1 MGQAALARRKNQS
14 KRLYV
19 AGPRGFGLCLV
30 FPAEILSFLRG
41 QAYQVLLIRA
51 SRAAL
56 QAYPL
61 LQDTSKRASAGHRE
75 SVEHA
80 RSVRFWSCTPVRKFI
95 CQRLTVVK
103 SLFPF
108 YSLKVHTGL
117 AS

>member
-56 QAYPL
+56 RACPKAEACLFRMDFREIHRHPRYSRSS
-61 LQDTSKRASAGHRE
+61 DSTSFPEDVRDKAGEGLCSAE
-75 SVEHA
+75 
-80 RSVRFWSCTPVRKFI
+80 
-95 CQRLTVVK
+95 
-103 SLFPF
+103 
-108 YSLKVHTGL
+108 
-117 AS
+117 

>member
-56 QAYPL
+56 RACPKAEACLFRMDFREIHRHPVKETRSEEHTSELQSRFDLVCRL
-61 LQDTSKRASAGHRE
+61 LLEKKKKKKIKTH
-75 SVEHA
+75 
-80 RSVRFWSCTPVRKFI
+80 
-95 CQRLTVVK
+95 
-103 SLFPF
+103 
-108 YSLKVHTGL
+108 
-117 AS
+117 

>member
-56 QAYPL
+56 
-61 LQDTSKRASAGHRE
+61 RACPKAEACLFRMDFREIHR
-75 SVEHA
+75 H
-80 RSVRFWSCTPVRKFI
+80 PVRKH
-95 CQRLTVVK
+95 LTLG
-103 SLFPF
+103 SMSISSPFPF
-108 YSLKVHTGL
+108 WLSMK
-117 AS
+117 